1 MMSNGFTFKGI
12 TFMTFLKHYAY
23 APFVLLLHS
32 FTVSASQD
40 FAYPADNKENFASQ
54 ELKST
59 LPWEKTEPQID
70 KQLYCLT
77 PSEPGCSNMWQKEKE
92 KENDERVLR
101 YQQKKLYSS
110 LKWLLKNS
118 ICTSHSE
125 IVLIVGNVLC
135 SWISVTWSWAIVFA
149 V

>member
-1 MMSNGFTFKGI
+1 MPL
-12 TFMTFLKHYAY
+12 LKHYAY

-32 FTVSASQD
+32 FAISASQD
-40 FAYPADNKENFASQ
+40 LAYPTDKNGHLSPQ

-59 LPWEKTEPQID
+59 LPWEKTQPQID

-77 PSEPGCSNMWQKEKE
+77 PSDPGCSNMWQKEKE

-110 LKWLLKNS
+110 LK
-118 ICTSHSE
+118 
-125 IVLIVGNVLC
+125 
-135 SWISVTWSWAIVFA
+135 
-149 V
+149 